1 MDALRPDDPQ
11 WVGPYRLD
19 GRLGEGGMGSVFLG
33 TSPGGR
39 KVAVKLIRREL
50 SEAPQFRE
58 RFAREVDAARRVGG
72 FHTAQVVDAD
82 PGAAAPWLVTAYIPG
97 PTLHEVVAEGG
108 PLDATAVLRLGAG
121 LAEGLAAIHKCG
133 LVHRD
138 LKPGNVI
145 IADDGPRV
153 IDFGI
158 ARAVDASSLTATGT
172 VIGTYSFM
180 SPEQI
185 RADRAG
191 AASDV
196 FSLGSVLA
204 FAATGRGPFDAP
216 TLIEIVQRILDEPP
230 ALDGIDDDALREL
243 LAACMAKAPRR
254 GRPSMSCPGGS
265 RQVRPRVGPGMR
277 RLGRWQPYPVDPRVP
292 MSPHGRTRG
301 CPVATGDPPADR
313 RRGPQYA
320 ATGIRTGEHH
330 RRRGRQP
337 APGPASSRRTLLFGG
352 LGTAAAAAAVGVPI
366 LLRDND
372 KADGPSEA
380 GDKSGP
386 APGASKPAEPEEV
399 IHLEGL
405 EAAQVL
411 AFSENGRKLYGADPD
426 TIWRWN
432 PSTGAGDPVH
442 IGARMFRQ
450 AAVFSRDL
458 ALLVRAEENKVR
470 IWDTTTG
477 KTVHTFT
484 LPAEKGNTQAGWPLD
499 LAISADGRRLA
510 ASTGWDLHLW
520 ELPSGKHTAV
530 TLSEPGGPVAFR
542 GDGGMLVSG
551 WNSLETLT
559 PAGRSTGAVKDSNN
573 ADVVVFSPDGSL
585 LAFGKGDGHIVL
597 WNTETRSEVTRMKGW
612 ATALAFHPEGRLLIS
627 GAGTSVQVWDTVAG
641 KEVGSYDCPNQV
653 EAVAVSPDGKTV
665 AIGLNMA
672 VAPEA
677 KDAVLL
683 WRLP

>member
-243 LAACMAKAPRR
+243 LAACMAKAPEARPAVDELPRR
-254 GRPSMSCPGGS
+254 FATGAAAAGAGNAEARPVAAG
-265 RQVRPRVGPGMR
+265 
-277 RLGRWQPYPVDPRVP
+277 PVDPRAP
-292 MSPHGRTRG
+292 MSPAVVPAAVPSPQATHPPTV
-301 CPVATGDPPADR
+301 VAAPSTPPP
-313 RRGPQYA
+313 GF
-320 ATGIRTGEHH
+320 
-330 RRRGRQP
+330 
-337 APGPASSRRTLLFGG
+337 GPASTTDGAGDSPRPGRLSRRTLLFGG

>member
-243 LAACMAKAPRR
+243 LAACMAKAPEARPAVDELPRR
-254 GRPSMSCPGGS
+254 FATGAAAGGAGNAEARPVAAG
-265 RQVRPRVGPGMR
+265 
-277 RLGRWQPYPVDPRVP
+277 PVDPRVP
-292 MSPHGRTRG
+292 MSPAVVPATVPSPQATHPPTV
-301 CPVATGDPPADR
+301 VAAPSTPPP
-313 RRGPQYA
+313 GF
-320 ATGIRTGEHH
+320 
-330 RRRGRQP
+330 
-337 APGPASSRRTLLFGG
+337 GPASTTDGAGDSPRPGRLSRRTLLFGG

>member
-121 LAEGLAAIHKCG
+121 LVEGLAAIHKCG

-243 LAACMAKAPRR
+243 LAACMAKAPEARPAVDELPRR
-254 GRPSMSCPGGS
+254 FATGAAAGGAGNAEARPVAAG
-265 RQVRPRVGPGMR
+265 
-277 RLGRWQPYPVDPRVP
+277 PVDPRVP
-292 MSPHGRTRG
+292 MSPAVVPATVPSPQATHPPTV
-301 CPVATGDPPADR
+301 VAAPSTPPP
-313 RRGPQYA
+313 GF
-320 ATGIRTGEHH
+320 
-330 RRRGRQP
+330 
-337 APGPASSRRTLLFGG
+337 GPASTTDGAGDSPRPGRLSRRTLLFGG

>member
-39 KVAVKLIRREL
+39 KVAVKLIKQEL
-50 SEAPQFRE
+50 SAAPQFRA

-82 PGAAAPWLVTAYIPG
+82 PGAASPWLVTAFIPG
-97 PTLHEVVAEGG
+97 PTLHEVVVEGG

-172 VIGTYSFM
+172 VIGTYSYM

-230 ALDGIDDDALREL
+230 ALDGIEDAALRQL
-243 LAACMAKAPRR
+243 LAACLAKTPEARPAVDELPGRFATCAAAGGGGAVGPRPVGAGPADPRIPMTPAAALPPRATHLPTVVAAPSAPPP
-254 GRPSMSCPGGS
+254 GFGPVSTTDDAGDRPRPGG
-265 RQVRPRVGPGMR
+265 
-277 RLGRWQPYPVDPRVP
+277 L
-292 MSPHGRTRG
+292 
-301 CPVATGDPPADR
+301 
-313 RRGPQYA
+313 
-320 ATGIRTGEHH
+320 
-330 RRRGRQP
+330 
-337 APGPASSRRTLLFGG
+337 SRRTLLFGG
-352 LGTAAAAAAVGVPI
+352 LGTAAAATAVGVPI
-366 LLRDND
+366 LLRNNG
-372 KADGPSEA
+372 KAGGPSEA

-386 APGASKPAEPEEV
+386 TPGASKPDKAEEA
-399 IHLEGL
+399 IRLKGL
-405 EAAQVL
+405 EDGRTL
-411 AFSENGRKLYGADPD
+411 AFSEDGRQLYGAGTD

-432 PSTGAGDPVH
+432 PSTGTGDPVH
-442 IGARMFRQ
+442 IGAAKYLQ
-450 AAVFSRDL
+450 PTAFSRDL
-458 ALLVRAEENKVR
+458 GFLARAEENKVR

-477 KTVHTFT
+477 KAVHTFT
-484 LPAEKGNTQAGWPLD
+484 LPTEKGPTQKGWPFG
-499 LAISADGRRLA
+499 LAISADGKRLA
-510 ASTGWDLHLW
+510 ASTSEGLHLW
-520 ELPSGKHTAV
+520 ELPSGTHSSV
-530 TLSEPGGPVAFR
+530 SLSEPGGPVAFR
-542 GDGGMLVSG
+542 GDGEMLVSG
-551 WNSLETLT
+551 RSLETLT
-559 PAGRSTGAVKDSNN
+559 PAGKPTGTVKDSSN
-573 ADVVVFSPDGSL
+573 AAVAVFSPDGSL
-585 LAFGKGDGHIVL
+585 LACGRASGEVVV
-597 WNTETRSEVTRMKGW
+597 WNTESRSEVIRSWLGFST
-612 ATALAFHPEGRLLIS
+612 LAFHPEGRFLVG
-627 GAGTSVQVWDTVAG
+627 GAGSTVSVWDTVAG
-641 KEVGSYDCPNQV
+641 KEVGSYDCLSPI
-653 EAVAVSPDGKTV
+653 EALTVSPDGKTV
-665 AIGLNMA
+665 AIGLRWA
-672 VAPEA
+672 IDREA
-677 KDAVLL
+677 KDSVLL
-683 WRLP
+683 WQMP

>member
-82 PGAAAPWLVTAYIPG
+82 PGAASPWLVTAYIPG
-97 PTLHEVVAEGG
+97 PTLHEVVAESG

-243 LAACMAKAPRR
+243 LAACMAKAPEARPAVDELP
-254 GRPSMSCPGGS
+254 GRFATGAAAAGAGNAGA
-265 RQVRPRVGPGMR
+265 RPVAAG
-277 RLGRWQPYPVDPRVP
+277 PVDPRVP
-292 MSPHGRTRG
+292 MSPAVVPAAVPSPQATHPPTV
-301 CPVATGDPPADR
+301 VAAPSTPPP
-313 RRGPQYA
+313 GF
-320 ATGIRTGEHH
+320 
-330 RRRGRQP
+330 
-337 APGPASSRRTLLFGG
+337 GPASTTDSAGDSPPPGRLSRRTLLFGG

>member
-39 KVAVKLIRREL
+39 KVAVKLIKREL
-50 SEAPQFRE
+50 SATPQFRE

-82 PGAAAPWLVTAYIPG
+82 PGAESPWLVTAFVPG
-97 PTLHEVVAEGG
+97 PTLYEVVAKDG
-108 PLDATAVLRLGAG
+108 PLDAIAVRRLGAG

-172 VIGTYSFM
+172 VIGTYSYM

-216 TLIEIVQRILDEPP
+216 TLIEIVQRILDKAP
-230 ALDGIDDDALREL
+230 ALDGIGDGALRDL
-243 LAACMAKAPRR
+243 LAACLAKAPEARPVVDELP
-254 GRPSMSCPGGS
+254 GRFATRAAAGEGGA
-265 RQVRPRVGPGMR
+265 VGPRPVGA
-277 RLGRWQPYPVDPRVP
+277 GPVDPRIPVLP
-292 MSPHGRTRG
+292 AGSP
-301 CPVATGDPPADR
+301 
-313 RRGPQYA
+313 A
-320 ATGIRTGEHH
+320 AAVSSQMAQLPTVTA
-330 RRRGRQP
+330 
-337 APGPASSRRTLLFGG
+337 APGTPPPGLGPVSTTEDANGTPRPGGLSRRTLLFAG
-352 LGTAAAAAAVGVPI
+352 LGTAAAATAVGVPI

-372 KADGPSEA
+372 KAGGSSDV
-380 GDKSGP
+380 GDKPGP
-386 APGASKPAEPEEV
+386 APGTSKPDETEEV
-399 IHLEGL
+399 ILLKGL
-405 EAAQVL
+405 EDGRTL
-411 AFSENGRKLYGADPD
+411 AFSKDGQQLYGADKD

-432 PSTGAGDPVH
+432 PSTGAGDSVH
-442 IGARMFRQ
+442 IGAQRYLQ
-450 AAVFSRDL
+450 DVVFSRDL
-458 ALLVRAEENKVR
+458 SFLVRAEEGRVR
-470 IWDTTTG
+470 IWDTTTA
-477 KTVHTFT
+477 KIVHTFT
-484 LPAEKGNTQAGWPLD
+484 LSTESGTGQKGWPTG
-499 LAISADGRRLA
+499 LAISADGKRLA
-510 ASTGWDLHLW
+510 ASTGDSLHLW
-520 ELPSGKHTAV
+520 ELPSGKHMAV
-530 TLSEPGGPVAFR
+530 SSSEPGGPVAFR
-542 GDGGMLVSG
+542 GDGEMLVSG

-559 PAGRSTGAVKDSNN
+559 PAGKSTGTVKDSNN
-573 ADVVVFSPDGSL
+573 TEVAAFSPDGSL

-597 WNTETRSEVTRMKGW
+597 WNTESRSEVIRFKGW
-612 ATALAFHPEGRLLIS
+612 AKALAFHPEGRLLVS
-627 GAGTSVQVWDTVAG
+627 GAGTTVHVWDTVAG
-641 KEVGSYDCPNQV
+641 KEVGSYECPNQV

-672 VAPEA
+672 IDYEA
-677 KDAVLL
+677 KDSVLL
-683 WRLP
+683 WQMP

>member
-243 LAACMAKAPRR
+243 LAACMVKAPEARPAVDELPRR
-254 GRPSMSCPGGS
+254 FATGAAAGGAGNAEARPVAAG
-265 RQVRPRVGPGMR
+265 
-277 RLGRWQPYPVDPRVP
+277 PVDPRVP
-292 MSPHGRTRG
+292 MSPAVVPATVPSPQATHPPTV
-301 CPVATGDPPADR
+301 VAAPSTPPP
-313 RRGPQYA
+313 GF
-320 ATGIRTGEHH
+320 
-330 RRRGRQP
+330 
-337 APGPASSRRTLLFGG
+337 GPASTTDGAGDSPRPGRLSRRTLLFGG

>member
-82 PGAAAPWLVTAYIPG
+82 PGAASPWLVTAYIPG
-97 PTLHEVVAEGG
+97 PTLHEVVAESG

-243 LAACMAKAPRR
+243 LAACMAKAPEARPAVDELP
-254 GRPSMSCPGGS
+254 GRFATGAAAAGAGNAGA
-265 RQVRPRVGPGMR
+265 RPVAAG
-277 RLGRWQPYPVDPRVP
+277 PVDPRVP
-292 MSPHGRTRG
+292 MSPAVVPAAVPSPQATHPPTV
-301 CPVATGDPPADR
+301 VAAPSTPPP
-313 RRGPQYA
+313 GF
-320 ATGIRTGEHH
+320 
-330 RRRGRQP
+330 
-337 APGPASSRRTLLFGG
+337 GPASTTDSAGDSPPPGRLSRRTLLFGG

-411 AFSENGRKLYGADPD
+411 AFSEDGRKLYGADPD

-484 LPAEKGNTQAGWPLD
+484 LPAEKGHTQVGWPLE
-499 LAISADGRRLA
+499 LAITADGGRLA

-542 GDGGMLVSG
+542 GDGDMLVSG
-551 WNSLETLT
+551 GNSLETLT
-559 PAGRSTGAVKDSNN
+559 PAGKSTGRIKDSDN
-573 ADVVVFSPDGSL
+573 ANVAVFSPDGSL
-585 LAFGKGDGHIVL
+585 LAFGRGNGHIVL
-597 WNTETRSEVTRMKGW
+597 WNTETRSEVTRFKGRP
-612 ATALAFHPEGRLLIS
+612 TALAFHPEGRLLIS
-627 GAGTSVQVWDTVAG
+627 GSGPAVRVLDTVAG

>member
-82 PGAAAPWLVTAYIPG
+82 PGAASPWLVTAYIPG
-97 PTLHEVVAEGG
+97 PTLHEVVAESG

-243 LAACMAKAPRR
+243 LAACMAKAPEARPAVDELP
-254 GRPSMSCPGGS
+254 GRFATGGAGNAG
-265 RQVRPRVGPGMR
+265 VRPVAAG
-277 RLGRWQPYPVDPRVP
+277 PVDPRVP
-292 MSPHGRTRG
+292 MSPAVVPAAVPSPQATHPPTV
-301 CPVATGDPPADR
+301 VAAPSTPPP
-313 RRGPQYA
+313 GF
-320 ATGIRTGEHH
+320 
-330 RRRGRQP
+330 
-337 APGPASSRRTLLFGG
+337 GPASTTDSAGDSPRPGRLSRRTLLFGG

-411 AFSENGRKLYGADPD
+411 AFSEDGRKLYGADPD